1 MIRIVYNY
9 DVPSEV
15 GTKIAV
21 DSIRKNATNK
31 PSAVKTCQDHKEI
44 FDSTLKHQKP
54 CQHGDVILVGSA
66 NSSTGNHCITCVE
79 CGCIINEE
87 RDSVFKSTTSDPDA
101 SHDTKFIGTVMPRLP
116 VPTMTN
122 YTLTDEQVAQVL
134 EILSFLI
141 QAKREN
147 FDTVQEQELHFFL
160 DEAVHLSVRTHN
172 FPRTS
177 YVSVGYS
184 VYDDVKGT
192 MK

>member
-1 MIRIVYNY
+1 M
-9 DVPSEV
+9 
-15 GTKIAV
+15 
-21 DSIRKNATNK
+21 
-31 PSAVKTCQDHKEI
+31 
-44 FDSTLKHQKP
+44 
-54 CQHGDVILVGSA
+54 
-66 NSSTGNHCITCVE
+66 
-79 CGCIINEE
+79 
-87 RDSVFKSTTSDPDA
+87 FKSTTSDPDA

-116 VPTMTN
+116 VPTLTN

-160 DEAVHLSVRTHN
+160 DEAVHLSLRTHN

-192 MK
+192 LK